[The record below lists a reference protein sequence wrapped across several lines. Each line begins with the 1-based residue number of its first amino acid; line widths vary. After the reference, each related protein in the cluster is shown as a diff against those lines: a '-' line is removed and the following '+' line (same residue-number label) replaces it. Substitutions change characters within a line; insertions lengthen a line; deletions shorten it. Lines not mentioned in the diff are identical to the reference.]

1 MAFSR
6 PTLATLASRIAADLS
21 SRLELE
27 GALLRRS
34 FVTVLARVIAGAAHM
49 LHGHLEWLSRQIFP
63 DQSEAEFLVRQAGL
77 YGVTRTAPTYAAG
90 QVRFTGVNT
99 TVIPAGT
106 VLRRSD
112 GVEYTTNTDCTISGG
127 IAIEMITA
135 VVPGSYGNLIEGMI
149 LSFETPISGA
159 NAAVTVD
166 PDPADGNDEETIEA
180 LRVRLLERMAEPA
193 HGGTLADYVAWAKE
207 VAGVT
212 RAWPVANGLGPGTV
226 LVRFVR
232 DGDASPIPDV
242 GEVAQVQSYLASKA
256 PAHATVTAFAPSLA
270 PINVTLSVVP
280 NTVAVQNAVAAQLVD
295 YLTRNAEPG
304 KTILRSGLTTAIG
317 TSPGVTDFSLV
328 SPAANVTNGANELAS
343 LGSVGFL

>member
-1 MAFSR
+1 MAFTR
-6 PTLATLASRIAADLS
+6 PTLATLTSRIAADLS

-49 LHGHLEWLSRQIFP
+49 LHGHLEWLSRQVFP

-77 YGVTRTAPTYAAG
+77 YGITRTAPTYAAG

-127 IAIEMITA
+127 IAIETITA
-135 VVPGSYGNLIEGMI
+135 VVPGSDGNLIEDMI

-166 PDPADGNDEETIEA
+166 PDPIEGNDEETIEA
-180 LRVRLLERMAEPA
+180 LRVRLLERLAEPV

-232 DGDASPIPDV
+232 DGDVSPIPDV
-242 GEVAQVQSYLASKA
+242 GEVAQVQSYLESKA

-270 PINVTLSVVP
+270 PIAFTIAVVP
-280 NTVAVQNAVAAQLVD
+280 NTVAVQNAVVAQLVD

-317 TSPGVTDFSLV
+317 TATGLTDFTLTT
-328 SPAANVTNGANELAS
+328 PAASVTHTVNQLP
-343 LGSVGFL
+343 SVGTITWV

>member
-1 MAFSR
+1 MAFTR

-77 YGVTRTAPTYAAG
+77 YGITRTAPTYAAG

-127 IAIEMITA
+127 IAIETITA
-135 VVPGSYGNLIEGMI
+135 VVPGSDGNLIEDMI

-166 PDPADGNDEETIEA
+166 PDPIEGNDEETIEA
-180 LRVRLLERMAEPA
+180 LRVRLLERLAEPV

-242 GEVAQVQSYLASKA
+242 GEVAQVQSYLESKA

-270 PINVTLSVVP
+270 PIAFTIAVVP
-280 NTVAVQNAVAAQLVD
+280 NTVAVQNAVAAQLAD
-295 YLTRNAEPG
+295 YLTREAEPG

-317 TSPGVTDFSLV
+317 TATGLTDFTLTV
-328 SPAANVTNGANELAS
+328 PAANVTHTANQLP
-343 LGSVGFL
+343 SVGTITWV